1 MNVNQFVILRVGKRE
16 KRNKQSSLTSNFEA
30 YSVSYYLSF
39 KGIPE
44 KCSGLRM
51 LDTMST

>member
-1 MNVNQFVILRVGKRE
+1 MNVNQFVILKVERRG
-16 KRNKQSSLTSNFEA
+16 KRNKQSSLTSDFEA

-44 KCSGLRM
+44 KCFGLRM